1 MGGNKKLE
9 TWVIENRSMLGM
21 RQRHARQRREQT
33 NLLRWRSQGD
43 STSQASCGGVSLS
56 PRKTVGLGNLAN
68 PRRVHFKAGAMLI
81 NSRIEPYST
90 INEDRASASLIK
102 RSRRDPPK
110 ETHTR
115 GTPPTPHFRRLLLII
130 CKQLLATLRFDFCI
144 STFGLISSCPR
155 SATVVGLCLG
165 CHATVDVAQRTKPQL
180 RAVAAIIA
188 LNPSGTVIW
197 R

>member
-1 MGGNKKLE
+1 MRETTLQSNGSWTIISQVHHPNSTSKSFLSISVLRRPSHPVEAMGGNKKLE

-43 STSQASCGGVSLS
+43 STSQASCGGISLS

-90 INEDRASASLIK
+90 INKDRASASLIK

-110 ETHTR
+110 ETHSR
-115 GTPPTPHFRRLLLII
+115 GTPPTAHFRCLLLTI
-130 CKQLLATLRFDFCI
+130 CKQLLATLRFDF
-144 STFGLISSCPR
+144 
-155 SATVVGLCLG
+155 
-165 CHATVDVAQRTKPQL
+165 
-180 RAVAAIIA
+180 
-188 LNPSGTVIW
+188 
-197 R
+197 